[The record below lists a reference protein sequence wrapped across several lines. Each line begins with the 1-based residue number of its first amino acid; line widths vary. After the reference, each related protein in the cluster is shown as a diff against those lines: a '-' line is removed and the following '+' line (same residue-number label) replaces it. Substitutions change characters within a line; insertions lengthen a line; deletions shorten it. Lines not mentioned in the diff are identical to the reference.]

1 MDESMV
7 CKKEPIEREQVIAR
21 YLSRSLDSEAVEE
34 FEGHYLGCDECFD
47 EMRVSELLADD
58 LRASNL
64 AWKQTDGV
72 SVLRFKANAE
82 LTHSAQELDELRRE
96 VLEQS
101 DSRVIIDLSRVT
113 RIDSAGLGQ
122 LMSCYSHLVKNRGAL
137 KMLNPAPEIKK
148 LLDMTG
154 ISTLIPTFTTKRK
167 PSAVSVAPGLTRD
180 AVGKHRTPGGSPAA
194 WTILELCQDQGD
206 GVDRRNPDG
215 PVGNLRRHYRNTF

>member
-1 MDESMV
+1 MDGHMV
-7 CKKEPIEREQVIAR
+7 CKREPVEREQVIAK

-47 EMRVSELLADD
+47 ELQVSERLAAD

-64 AWKQTDGV
+64 AWNQAEGI
-72 SVLRFKANAE
+72 SVLRFRASAE
-82 LTHSAQELDELRRE
+82 LTHSARELEELRKE

-137 KMLNPAPEIKK
+137 KMMNPAPEIRK

-154 ISTLIPTFTTKRK
+154 LSTLIPTFHDEKE
-167 PSAVSVAPGLTRD
+167 AVSSF
-180 AVGKHRTPGGSPAA
+180 K
-194 WTILELCQDQGD
+194 
-206 GVDRRNPDG
+206 N
-215 PVGNLRRHYRNTF
+215 